1 MHGKILEMHT
11 LRKIMFYLIGVALGL
26 LIVKALFGRRDLK
39 CSYFP
44 NDRVLNDIAK
54 KDLIIPPFIDCKMEC
69 LQVDEKRLEVALAQA
84 SINFEKSDTKLD
96 SCKTYWLSHITE
108 TDTLHLEVENCNEE
122 ATILYMETNGKN
134 PCLCP

>member
-1 MHGKILEMHT
+1 MKT
-11 LRKIMFYLIGVALGL
+11 LRKIFFYLIGVGLGL

-54 KDLIIPPFIDCKMEC
+54 KDLIIPPFIECKQEC
-69 LQVDEKRLEVALAQA
+69 LGVSSERIEVALAQA
-84 SINFEKSDTKLD
+84 KINFKKSNTQLD
-96 SCKTYWLSHITE
+96 SCKTYWLSHITAS
-108 TDTLHLEVENCNEE
+108 DTLHLEVENCNET
-122 ATILYMETNGKN
+122 ATLLYLETNGKE